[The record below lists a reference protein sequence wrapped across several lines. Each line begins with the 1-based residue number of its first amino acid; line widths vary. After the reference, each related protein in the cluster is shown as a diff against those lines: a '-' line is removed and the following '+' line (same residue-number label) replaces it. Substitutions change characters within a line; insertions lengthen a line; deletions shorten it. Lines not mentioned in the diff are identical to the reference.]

1 MSAKWMYHVFP
12 EEYATSLISCCFYGY
27 IMGATGI
34 FFVIL
39 DENHGISG
47 YTQVWWL
54 VTSIILY
61 LPIRYFWKRYIV
73 KSKTC
78 DRIIKN
84 ADEYKGLC
92 NALFSLFFCIFGIY
106 APVIIL
112 GIDQFLSKWHFN
124 LSEWPALSR
133 LRLSSLLYASYAA
146 TSTNEHVQK
155 DIEYDL
161 FSYRSNKRRWWLFS
175 CGDHFLRA
183 NIWPRWTL
191 VLVF

>member
-1 MSAKWMYHVFP
+1 MVYYQAGRRRDDIALLDVLKKKKKPFSPPNLCISHSNSYICNPHTPEKLIFIVNMTQIKILDTIYYNVYRCMSAKWMYHVFP

-112 GIDQFLSKWHFN
+112 GIDQFLSK
-124 LSEWPALSR
+124 
-133 LRLSSLLYASYAA
+133 
-146 TSTNEHVQK
+146 
-155 DIEYDL
+155 
-161 FSYRSNKRRWWLFS
+161 
-175 CGDHFLRA
+175 
-183 NIWPRWTL
+183 
-191 VLVF
+191 